1 MVGAVQC
8 VNVLDFMIVMPLGP
22 DFAAALGIAK
32 HHIPMV
38 GGAYTAAGAAAG
50 LLGSVW
56 LDRFDRRAALIV
68 CLLGLFVSTA
78 AAAFATGL
86 VTLCAARLCAGLFG
100 GPASSLALSIVADIV
115 PPERRGRALGAV
127 GGAFAIASVLGVPV
141 SLELARHLGWQA
153 PFYAVALCGLLI
165 ALAVP
170 AVIPSMRSHLTEGAG
185 AVGWRRTLD
194 LLRDPTMRVAYGA
207 TLLLWTSSFAIVP
220 ILSTYLQYNLGYPR
234 EHLAILYLCGGAVS
248 FFSMRI
254 AGRFVDRRGAGS
266 VSGYATAGLAP
277 VLWLWFVQPLGA
289 AAVLILFVT
298 YMLVTSTRNVAFQ
311 AVTSKLPRP
320 GQRAGY
326 LSLQSSIAHMS
337 AALGAYASSLIL
349 IERADGGVGRMDVLA
364 LCSMGLALPVPWILG
379 LLERRI
385 DARDGA
391 VRALSNPILTPTTP
405 EETR

>member
-32 HHIPMV
+32 HDIPMI
-38 GGAYTAAGAAAG
+38 GAAYTAAGALGG

-68 CLLGLFVSTA
+68 CLLGLFASTA

-86 VTLCAARLCAGLFG
+86 ASLCAARLCAGLFG
-100 GPASSLALSIVADIV
+100 GPASSMALSIVADIV

-127 GGAFAIASVLGVPV
+127 GGAFSIASVLGVPV

-153 PFYAVALCGLLI
+153 PFYAVALCGLGI

-170 AVIPSMRSHLTEGAG
+170 AVIPSMRSHLSHGTG
-185 AVGWRRTLD
+185 VGGWHRTFD
-194 LLRDPTMRVAYGA
+194 LLRDPTMRVAYAA

-234 EHLAILYLCGGAVS
+234 EHLATLYLCGGAVS
-248 FFSMRI
+248 FFSMRVV
-254 AGRFVDRRGAGS
+254 GRIVDRRGSGS

-277 VLWLWFVQPLGA
+277 VLWLWFVQPLGV
-289 AAVLILFVT
+289 AAVLTLFVG
-298 YMLVTSTRNVAFQ
+298 YMLMTSTRNVAFQ
-311 AVTSKLPRP
+311 AVTSKLPRS

-326 LSLQSSIAHMS
+326 LSLQSSVAHMA
-337 AALGAYASSLIL
+337 AALGAYASSWIL
-349 IERADGGVGRMDVLA
+349 IDRADGGVGRMNVLA
-364 LCSMGLALPVPWILG
+364 LCSLALALPVPWMLG

-385 DARDGA
+385 GARDRSVPIA
-391 VRALSNPILTPTTP
+391 ANPILTPSTP
-405 EETR
+405 EESP